1 MKILLVG
8 GNGFIGSRLFTAL
21 SEASFQVTIA
31 SRSPKTNQI
40 RLQPWS
46 KLNIESN
53 QFDIIVNAAGKYG
66 LQETEDEIKST
77 FEANV
82 GVCASIGHS
91 LHLVSK
97 GLINL
102 SSYFELLNS
111 NTNLGKTYYVKS
123 KTLGNNLLEFW
134 CNMNQKNYSRVILFD
149 NYDNDLSRGKLLDQ
163 LIKAS
168 LTGESIRIR
177 NTQNSLNLLSLNT
190 VINSILRI
198 VESYKTL
205 EPQVG
210 RIEVKNSLS
219 YKISYLLDRIQTLS
233 KKHIDFSNLNEPQD
247 LDLQSVI
254 LEKNSYQLSIKEDID
269 DYLRKMLELSV

>member
-8 GNGFIGSRLFTAL
+8 GNGFIGSRLLTAL
-21 SEASFQVTIA
+21 CESNFQVTIA
-31 SRSPKTNQI
+31 SRNPNSNQI
-40 RLQPWS
+40 KLQPWS
-46 KLNIESN
+46 ELNIEPN
-53 QFDIIVNAAGKYG
+53 QFDIIINAAGKYG
-66 LQETEDEIKST
+66 VQETEHEIKST

-102 SSYFELLNS
+102 SSYFELLDS
-111 NTNLGKTYYVKS
+111 STNLSKTYYVKS
-123 KTLGNNLLEFW
+123 KTLGNNLSEFW
-134 CNMNQKNYSRVILFD
+134 CNMTQKYYSRVVLFD
-149 NYDNDLSRGKLLDQ
+149 NYDEDLSRGKLLDQ

-168 LTGESIRIR
+168 LSGEKISIK
-177 NTQNSLNLLSLNT
+177 NTQNLLNLLSLNT

-198 VESYKTL
+198 VESYNTL

-210 RIEVKNSLS
+210 RIEVKNSTS
-219 YKISYLLDRIQTLS
+219 YKISDLLDRIQTLS
-233 KKHIDFSNLNEPQD
+233 KEQIDFTDLHEAQD
-247 LDLQSVI
+247 LELQSVI

-269 DYLRKMLELSV
+269 NYLRNMLELSV